1 MERTRVLVVDDEKT
15 VQYVLTTLLQQQ
27 GYETDSAGS
36 AEEALSKLEGEPF
49 SVAFLDIVLPGMNGL
64 NLLDRIKE
72 RDPDTAIIMMTSQS
86 SAKTA
91 IDALRKGAYDYIDKP
106 FELDHVIAVAERAAS
121 QRRLRLE
128 NRRLQEEQ
136 DRQNKFLQ
144 EAVKRLG
151 SLNSAGAGLAAI
163 TSIGDLLDFI
173 VELVSNELDAER
185 VSLMLVNETGTELS
199 IAASRGL
206 DQSIVTQTRV
216 PLGSGVAGR
225 VAKEGKQL
233 YSNGDP
239 ADPTVEG
246 GGHPGAHG
254 PFACVPISDSVPIR
268 TPSNVLCV
276 LNATCRRAG
285 RPFDV
290 HASPYLSAL
299 ACAWYLSL
307 QPSSHSRGHQ

>member
-36 AEEALSKLEGEPF
+36 AEDALSKLEGEPF

-106 FELDHVIAVAERAAS
+106 FELDHVVAVAERAAS

-136 DRQNKFLQ
+136 GRQNKFLR
-144 EAVKRLG
+144 EAVRGFG
-151 SLNSAGAGLAAI
+151 SRIPPAPALAAI
-163 TSIGDLLDFI
+163 TSTKVLLAFIEDF
-173 VELVSNELDAER
+173 
-185 VSLMLVNETGTELS
+185 
-199 IAASRGL
+199 
-206 DQSIVTQTRV
+206 
-216 PLGSGVAGR
+216 
-225 VAKEGKQL
+225 
-233 YSNGDP
+233 
-239 ADPTVEG
+239 
-246 GGHPGAHG
+246 
-254 PFACVPISDSVPIR
+254 
-268 TPSNVLCV
+268 
-276 LNATCRRAG
+276 
-285 RPFDV
+285 
-290 HASPYLSAL
+290 
-299 ACAWYLSL
+299 
-307 QPSSHSRGHQ
+307 